1 MQQDPMEAARAS
13 AEAAAGKADGPG
25 PHRGE
30 ADRRASGTLLTKVS
44 GRFPSVTTAIRLDHT
59 HVLALFRR
67 LRPDTSLAR
76 KRAIV
81 ANACLALEIHAQ
93 LEEEIF
99 YPALRAVP
107 ELRETIDQ
115 SLSDHDAAR
124 RQLAA
129 LRSLNPEHEAY
140 DSAFR
145 ELIREVL
152 HHVADEETVLL
163 PAAEKWLAADL
174 GRLGAQMM
182 RRRLELLRPRAQ
194 QVIGTTIVSF
204 PWLSAG
210 LVVALGVGLWVL
222 AGPVRSGRLSSG
234 TGVLDRLAAL

>member
-1 MQQDPMEAARAS
+1 MQEDPVQSGRARADAARATVEGS
-13 AEAAAGKADGPG
+13 G
-25 PHRGE
+25 PHRQ
-30 ADRRASGTLLTKVS
+30 AVNQTSGTLLPGVS
-44 GRFPSVTTAIRLDHT
+44 GRFPSLTTAIRLDHI

-107 ELRETIDQ
+107 EMREMIDQ
-115 SLSDHDAAR
+115 SLADHDAIR
-124 RQLAA
+124 RQIAA
-129 LRSLNPEHEAY
+129 LRSLNPQHAAH

-145 ELIREVL
+145 ALIREVL

-163 PAAEKWLAADL
+163 PAAEKWLGQDL
-174 GRLGAQMM
+174 GRLGARMT
-182 RRRLELLRPRAQ
+182 RRRFELLRPRALQ
-194 QVIGTTIVSF
+194 AIGTAIVSF

-210 LVVALGVGLWVL
+210 LVLAVGVGLWVL
-222 AGPVRSGRLSSG
+222 AGPVRSGRLPRGSAL
-234 TGVLDRLAAL
+234 LDRLAAL